1 MVSMLGETV
10 KYTCEIILTTA
21 HSTEAP
27 HQIEFQNIVN
37 MALRDALN
45 RPTTPYYVINTA
57 VTEVT
62 GDIE

>member
-1 MVSMLGETV
+1 MTFLGETV

-21 HSTEAP
+21 HGTEAP
-27 HQIEFQNIVN
+27 DKWAFAHTVN

-45 RPTTPYYVINTA
+45 NPTTPYYVINT
-57 VTEVT
+57 VCTEVT